1 MKSKQTPGRRTE
13 HLLLLP
19 YCGKPSKKHF
29 VELSAYLIKC
39 NMDMS
44 EHTWQRL
51 TYWAA
56 VLPVLAQLSV
66 YTRTLT
72 RTHTHTH
79 ARSLPQLVSNVKFD
93 INKCLHNDN
102 NNLRNCR
109 GQFGVVS
116 GPSRHSPYP
125 HIASCLAYK
134 ACLSNWGRILFVI
147 FFAVFAILIVI
158 LHNKLPVVS

>member
-1 MKSKQTPGRRTE
+1 MAE

-56 VLPVLAQLSV
+56 VLPVLSQLSV

-72 RTHTHTH
+72 LTH
-79 ARSLPQLVSNVKFD
+79 AHTRMLA
-93 INKCLHNDN
+93 
-102 NNLRNCR
+102 
-109 GQFGVVS
+109 
-116 GPSRHSPYP
+116 PSRSSYQM
-125 HIASCLAYK
+125 
-134 ACLSNWGRILFVI
+134 SNLT
-147 FFAVFAILIVI
+147 
-158 LHNKLPVVS
+158 